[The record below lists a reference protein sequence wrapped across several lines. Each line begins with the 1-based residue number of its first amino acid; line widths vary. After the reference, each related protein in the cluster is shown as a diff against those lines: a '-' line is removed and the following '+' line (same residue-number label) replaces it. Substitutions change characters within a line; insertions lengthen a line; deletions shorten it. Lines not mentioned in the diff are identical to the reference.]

1 MIEDN
6 EKKVPF
12 LTMRLS
18 ASSGDNVKPELLI
31 NALRS
36 LTGSY
41 ENDIERTELFITRE
55 EIFDKDMKALIEAGE
70 KF

>member
-18 ASSGDNVKPELLI
+18 ASSGDTVKPELLI